1 MKKRHHFLQ
10 QTIFVQQQSI
20 QRGTGP
26 WATGLAAVMEAA
38 QTGITGMMFVYVL
51 LSVLSLYSLR
61 GVRSCGGH
69 HMGRLGSRLDP
80 IQGCSFFAVRNLKPS
95 RLLLM
100 L

>member
-1 MKKRHHFLQ
+1 MLFVKKRHHFLQ

-51 LSVLSLYSLR
+51 LSVLSLSSLR
-61 GVRSCGGH
+61 GVRRCGGH
-69 HMGRLGSRLDP
+69 HMVVSV
-80 IQGCSFFAVRNLKPS
+80 FAWTRYRAVHF
-95 RLLLM
+95 LLYET
-100 L
+100 